1 MTSNRSWFRT
11 YLPYRV
17 PIALADNHVI
27 YSAGVGAVMF
37 VPVLDGKEG
46 DPVVFDDVLHVPDL

>member
-1 MTSNRSWFRT
+1 DWNTDTGCTSHMTSHRAWFRS

-17 PIALADNHVI
+17 PIALADGHVI

-37 VPVLDGKEG
+37 VPVL
-46 DPVVFDDVLHVPDL
+46 